1 MRVFFIEVV
10 FVLRLYGPVIVL
22 IVFVILSGSIFDKAF
37 SQIQY
42 QVNSVFIG
50 ILSNGDSIV
59 QYDLRL
65 KSNTSEITLPLI
77 GGNINEI
84 LVRNYISKYLAYTF
98 NSVTNEIK
106 INSQNESQIRIT
118 YQTPDLVNKQEREWS
133 FLIDSAFPFTV
144 KLPNDAVVTNL
155 GEQSPSLIRKL
166 GGQNLL
172 SFDKGRISIDYVI
185 GYAGTREQ
193 ATISIN
199 SAELDLAKAESEH
212 LGINLGSVKDI
223 LLNAKTALNQS
234 NFIDAERLATNAS
247 DLSSTIAESFEVSK
261 DMMSNATRKI
271 EEFQDMNVDTSQA
284 SEFVSKSNIEFSQGN
299 YPKAIEYATLAL
311 NSLDVP
317 RQEQPFLYSSTA
329 YLLLIPL
336 AVSIGFFILR
346 KYKRKSNPQMQD
358 TVNKNDPYN
367 SDTSDNQT
375 NIYKE
380 NSFIEQQS
388 PGEEQ
393 TNTEVT
399 PEKSNLQN
407 FVSDVIRQKGNLK
420 PEEMDILLYLSEKEG
435 AAFEGEIRNK
445 FILPKTSLWRLVKR
459 LERENLIEVTKI
471 GGQNLIKLKLSHK

>member
-1 MRVFFIEVV
+1 MF
-10 FVLRLYGPVIVL
+10 GPVIAL
-22 IVFVILSGSIFDKAF
+22 IVFVILSVSIFDKGF

-84 LVRNYISKYLAYTF
+84 LVRNYLSKYLAYTF
-98 NSVTNEIK
+98 NSVTNEIN

-223 LLNAKTALNQS
+223 LLNAKIALNQS

-247 DLSSTIAESFEVSK
+247 DLSSTITESFEVSK
-261 DMMSNATRKI
+261 DMMSNATRKT

-284 SEFVSKSNIEFSQGN
+284 SQFVSKSNIEFSQGN
-299 YPKAIEYATLAL
+299 YRKAIEYATLAL

-317 RQEQPFLYSSTA
+317 RQEQPVLYSSAA

-336 AVSIGFFILR
+336 AVSVGFFILR
-346 KYKRKSNPQMQD
+346 KYKKKSNARMQD

-367 SDTSDNQT
+367 SDNQT

-393 TNTEVT
+393 TNTKVI

-407 FVSDVIRQKGNLK
+407 FVSDAIRQKGNLK
-420 PEEMDILLYLSEKEG
+420 PEEKEILLYILEKEG
-435 AAFEGEIRNK
+435 AAFEGQIRNK
-445 FILPKTSLWRLVKR
+445 FILPKTSLWRLIKR

-471 GGQNLIKLKLSHK
+471 GGQNLIKLKLSDK

>member
-1 MRVFFIEVV
+1 MF
-10 FVLRLYGPVIVL
+10 GPVIVL
-22 IVFVILSGSIFDKAF
+22 IVFVILSSSIFDKAF

-42 QVNSVFIG
+42 QANSVFIG

-84 LVRNYISKYLAYTF
+84 LVRNYLSKYLVYTF

-247 DLSSTIAESFEVSK
+247 DLSSTITVSFEVSK
-261 DMMSNATRKI
+261 EMMSNATRKI

-336 AVSIGFFILR
+336 AVSVGFFILR

-367 SDTSDNQT
+367 SDNQT

-380 NSFIEQQS
+380 NSFDEQQS
-388 PGEEQ
+388 HGEEQ

-407 FVSDVIRQKGNLK
+407 FVSDAIRQKGNLK
-420 PEEMDILLYLSEKEG
+420 PEEKDILLYISEKEG

-445 FILPKTSLWRLVKR
+445 FILPKTSLWRLIKR

-471 GGQNLIKLKLSHK
+471 GGQNLIKLKLSYK

>member
-1 MRVFFIEVV
+1 MRLF
-10 FVLRLYGPVIVL
+10 GPVIVL
-22 IVFVILSGSIFDKAF
+22 IVFVVLSGSIFDKAF

-84 LVRNYISKYLAYTF
+84 LVRNYLSKYLAYTF

-247 DLSSTIAESFEVSK
+247 DLSSTITESFEVSK
-261 DMMSNATRKI
+261 EMMSNATRKI
-271 EEFQDMNVDTSQA
+271 EVFQDMNVDTSQA

-336 AVSIGFFILR
+336 AVSFGFFILR
-346 KYKRKSNPQMQD
+346 KYKRKSNPQVQD
-358 TVNKNDPYN
+358 AVNKNDPYN
-367 SDTSDNQT
+367 SDNQT

-407 FVSDVIRQKGNLK
+407 FVSDAIRQKGNLK
-420 PEEMDILLYLSEKEG
+420 PEEKDILLYISEKEG

-445 FILPKTSLWRLVKR
+445 FILPKTSLWRLIKR

-471 GGQNLIKLKLSHK
+471 GGQNLIKLKLSYK

>member
-1 MRVFFIEVV
+1 MSNR
-10 FVLRLYGPVIVL
+10 
-22 IVFVILSGSIFDKAF
+22 AF
-37 SQIQY
+37 SQIEY

-65 KSNTSEITLPLI
+65 KTNTSEIALPLI
-77 GGNINEI
+77 GGNINDI
-84 LVRNYISKYLAYTF
+84 LVRNYLSKYLIYTF
-98 NSVTNEIK
+98 DSLTNEIK

-199 SAELDLAKAESEH
+199 SAELDLAKAENEH
-212 LGINLGSVKDI
+212 LGINLGSVKDV

-247 DLSSTIAESFEVSK
+247 DLSSTITESFEDSK
-261 DMMSNATRKI
+261 EMITNATRKM
-271 EEFQDMNVDTSQA
+271 EEFQNMKVDTSQA
-284 SEFVSKSNIEFSQGN
+284 SEFVSKSNAEFSQGN

-311 NSLDVP
+311 NSLDLP
-317 RQEQPFLYSSTA
+317 RQEQSFLSPSSA
-329 YLLLIPL
+329 YLAIIPI
-336 AVSIGFFILR
+336 AVIVGFLVLR
-346 KYKRKSNPQMQD
+346 KFRRKSNSQMQIPI
-358 TVNKNDPYN
+358 NKKDSYI
-367 SDTSDNQT
+367 TDNQT
-375 NIYKE
+375 SNLKE
-380 NSFIEQQS
+380 NNLIEQQS
-388 PGEEQ
+388 PNEEQ
-393 TNTEVT
+393 TNNELTS
-399 PEKSNLQN
+399 EKSDPQDFISN
-407 FVSDVIRQKGNLK
+407 VIRQKGNLK
-420 PEEMDILLYLSEKEG
+420 PEEKDILVYISEKEG

-445 FILPKTSLWRLVKR
+445 FILPKTSLWRLIKR

-471 GGQNLIKLKLSHK
+471 GGQNLIKLKFQK

>member
-1 MRVFFIEVV
+1 MRLF
-10 FVLRLYGPVIVL
+10 GPVIVL

-65 KSNTSEITLPLI
+65 KSNISEITLPLI

-84 LVRNYISKYLAYTF
+84 LVRNYLSKYLAHTF

-223 LLNAKTALNQS
+223 LLNAKTALNLS

-247 DLSSTIAESFEVSK
+247 DLSSTITESFEVSK
-261 DMMSNATRKI
+261 EMMSNATRKI
-271 EEFQDMNVDTSQA
+271 EVFQDMNVDTSQA

-336 AVSIGFFILR
+336 AVSFGFFILR
-346 KYKRKSNPQMQD
+346 KYKRKSNPQVQD

-367 SDTSDNQT
+367 SDNQT

-380 NSFIEQQS
+380 NRFIEQQS
-388 PGEEQ
+388 PEEEQ

-407 FVSDVIRQKGNLK
+407 FVSDAIRQKGNLK
-420 PEEMDILLYLSEKEG
+420 PEEKDILLYISEKEG

-445 FILPKTSLWRLVKR
+445 FILPKTSLWRLIKR

-471 GGQNLIKLKLSHK
+471 GGQNLIKLKLSYK

>member
-1 MRVFFIEVV
+1 MRLF
-10 FVLRLYGPVIVL
+10 GPVIVL

-84 LVRNYISKYLAYTF
+84 LVRNYLSKYLVYTF

-185 GYAGTREQ
+185 GFAGTREQ

-247 DLSSTIAESFEVSK
+247 DLSSTITESFEVSK
-261 DMMSNATRKI
+261 EMMSNATRKI

-317 RQEQPFLYSSTA
+317 RQEQPFLYSNTA

-336 AVSIGFFILR
+336 AVSVGFFILR
-346 KYKRKSNPQMQD
+346 KYKRKSNPQVQD
-358 TVNKNDPYN
+358 TVNKIDPYN
-367 SDTSDNQT
+367 SDNQT

-380 NSFIEQQS
+380 NSFDEQQS

-399 PEKSNLQN
+399 PEKSYLQN
-407 FVSDVIRQKGNLK
+407 FVSDAIRQKGNLK
-420 PEEMDILLYLSEKEG
+420 PEEKDILLYISEKEG

-445 FILPKTSLWRLVKR
+445 FILPKTSLWRLIKR

-471 GGQNLIKLKLSHK
+471 GGQNLIKLKLSYK

>member
-1 MRVFFIEVV
+1 
-10 FVLRLYGPVIVL
+10 LRLFGLLIVL
-22 IVFVILSGSIFDKAF
+22 MLFVILSGSILDKGF

-65 KSNTSEITLPLI
+65 KTNTNEIILPLV
-77 GGNINEI
+77 GGNINDI
-84 LVRNYISKYLAYTF
+84 LVRNYQSKYLVYTF
-98 NSVTNEIK
+98 NAVTNEIK

-133 FLIDSAFPFTV
+133 FLINSAFPFTV

-199 SAELDLAKAESEH
+199 SADLDLAKAESEH
-212 LGINLGSVKDI
+212 TGINLGDVKDI
-223 LLNAKTALNQS
+223 LNNAKTALNQS
-234 NFIDAERLATNAS
+234 NFIDAERLANNAS
-247 DLSSTIAESFEVSK
+247 DLSGIITESFEISK
-261 DMMSNATRKI
+261 DTMSNATRKI
-271 EEFQDMNVDTSQA
+271 EDLQGMSVDTSQA
-284 SEFVSKSNIEFSQGN
+284 SEFVSKSNIEFTQGN
-299 YPKAIEYATLAL
+299 YPKALEYATLAL
-311 NSLDVP
+311 NSLEAP
-317 RQEQPFLYSSTA
+317 KQEQLFLNLSSTV

-336 AVSIGFFILR
+336 AAVSVGLFMMR
-346 KYKRKSNPQMQD
+346 KYRRKSNPHIQSSSIKIDPLNPD
-358 TVNKNDPYN
+358 TTTSAFRENNFIEKQSPIKEQTSNGAPTDN
-367 SDTSDNQT
+367 SDLH
-375 NIYKE
+375 
-380 NSFIEQQS
+380 
-388 PGEEQ
+388 
-393 TNTEVT
+393 
-399 PEKSNLQN
+399 NL
-407 FVSDVIRQKGNLK
+407 VADIIRQKENLK
-420 PEEMDILLYLSEKEG
+420 PEEKEILFYISEKEG

-445 FILPKTSLWRLVKR
+445 FILPKTSLWRLIKR

-471 GGQNLIKLKLSHK
+471 GGQNLIKLRFHK

>member
-1 MRVFFIEVV
+1 MLLTVLMV
-10 FVLRLYGPVIVL
+10 FV
-22 IVFVILSGSIFDKAF
+22 FLSGSVFDIGF

-65 KSNTSEITLPLI
+65 KTNTNEITLPLV
-77 GGNINEI
+77 GGNINDI
-84 LVRNYISKYLAYTF
+84 LVRNYLSKYLAYTF

-133 FLIDSAFPFTV
+133 FLINSAFPFTV

-172 SFDKGRISIDYVI
+172 SFDKGRVSIDYVI

-193 ATISIN
+193 AIISIN

-212 LGINLGSVKDI
+212 TGINLGDVKDM
-223 LLNAKTALNQS
+223 LHNAKTALNQS
-234 NFIDAERLATNAS
+234 NFIDAERLANNAS
-247 DLSSTIAESFEVSK
+247 DLSGIITESFEISK
-261 DMMSNATRKI
+261 DTMNNATRKI
-271 EEFQDMNVDTSQA
+271 EDLQGMNVDISQA
-284 SEFVSKSNIEFSQGN
+284 SGFVSKSNIEFSQGN
-299 YPKAIEYATLAL
+299 YPKALEYATLAL
-311 NSLDVP
+311 NSLEPP
-317 RQEQPFLYSSTA
+317 RQEQLFLNSSSTV

-336 AVSIGFFILR
+336 AVSVGFFMMR
-346 KYKRKSNPQMQD
+346 KYRRKFNPHIQSSSI
-358 TVNKNDPYN
+358 KIDPLK
-367 SDTSDNQT
+367 SDTST
-375 NIYKE
+375 NTFKE
-380 NSFIEQQS
+380 NNFIEKQS
-388 PGEEQ
+388 PIKEQ
-393 TNTEVT
+393 TGNESPTDSDLHNLVT
-399 PEKSNLQN
+399 
-407 FVSDVIRQKGNLK
+407 DIITQKGNLK
-420 PEEMDILLYLSEKEG
+420 PEEKEILFYVSEKEG

-445 FILPKTSLWRLVKR
+445 FILPKTSLWRLLKR

-471 GGQNLIKLKLSHK
+471 GGQNLIKLRLQK

>member
-1 MRVFFIEVV
+1 MRLF
-10 FVLRLYGPVIVL
+10 GPVIVL

-84 LVRNYISKYLAYTF
+84 LVRNYLSKYLAHTF

-133 FLIDSAFPFTV
+133 FLINSAFPFTV

-212 LGINLGSVKDI
+212 LGINLGNVKDI

-247 DLSSTIAESFEVSK
+247 DLSSTITESFEVSK
-261 DMMSNATRKI
+261 EMMSNATRKI

-336 AVSIGFFILR
+336 AVSVGFFILR
-346 KYKRKSNPQMQD
+346 KYKRKSNTQMQG
-358 TVNKNDPYN
+358 TVNKNYPYN
-367 SDTSDNQT
+367 SDNQT

-388 PGEEQ
+388 PGDEQ
-393 TNTEVT
+393 TNTEVIT
-399 PEKSNLQN
+399 EKSNLQN
-407 FVSDVIRQKGNLK
+407 FVSDAIRQKGNLK
-420 PEEMDILLYLSEKEG
+420 PEEKDILLYISEKEG

-445 FILPKTSLWRLVKR
+445 FILPKTSLWRLIKR

-471 GGQNLIKLKLSHK
+471 GGQNLIKLKFQK

>member
-1 MRVFFIEVV
+1 MF
-10 FVLRLYGPVIVL
+10 GPVIVL
-22 IVFVILSGSIFDKAF
+22 IVFVILSGIIFDKAF

-84 LVRNYISKYLAYTF
+84 LVRNYLSKYLAYTF

-247 DLSSTIAESFEVSK
+247 DLSSTITESFEVSK
-261 DMMSNATRKI
+261 EMMSNATRKI
-271 EEFQDMNVDTSQA
+271 EEFQDMNADTSQA

-336 AVSIGFFILR
+336 AVSVGFFILR
-346 KYKRKSNPQMQD
+346 KYKRKSNPQVQD

-367 SDTSDNQT
+367 SDNQT

-407 FVSDVIRQKGNLK
+407 FVSDAIRQKGNLK
-420 PEEMDILLYLSEKEG
+420 PEEKDILLYISEKEG

-445 FILPKTSLWRLVKR
+445 FILPKTSLWRLIKR

-471 GGQNLIKLKLSHK
+471 GGQNLIKLKFQK

>member
-1 MRVFFIEVV
+1 
-10 FVLRLYGPVIVL
+10 LRLFGPVIVL

-84 LVRNYISKYLAYTF
+84 LVRNYLSKYLAYTF
-98 NSVTNEIK
+98 NSVTNEIN

-247 DLSSTIAESFEVSK
+247 DLSSTITESFEVSK
-261 DMMSNATRKI
+261 EMMSNATRKI
-271 EEFQDMNVDTSQA
+271 EIFQDMNVDTSQA

-336 AVSIGFFILR
+336 AVSFGFFILR
-346 KYKRKSNPQMQD
+346 RYKRKSNPQMQD

-367 SDTSDNQT
+367 SDNQT

-407 FVSDVIRQKGNLK
+407 FVSDAIRQKGNLK
-420 PEEMDILLYLSEKEG
+420 PEEKDILLYISEKEG

-445 FILPKTSLWRLVKR
+445 FILPKTSLWRLIKR

-471 GGQNLIKLKLSHK
+471 GGQNLIKLKLSK

>member
-1 MRVFFIEVV
+1 MF
-10 FVLRLYGPVIVL
+10 GPVIVL

-84 LVRNYISKYLAYTF
+84 LVRNYLSKYLAYTF

-247 DLSSTIAESFEVSK
+247 DLSSTITESFEVSK
-261 DMMSNATRKI
+261 EMMSNATRKI

-336 AVSIGFFILR
+336 AVSVGFFILR
-346 KYKRKSNPQMQD
+346 KYKRKSNPQVQD

-367 SDTSDNQT
+367 SDNQT

-380 NSFIEQQS
+380 NSFDEQQS

-407 FVSDVIRQKGNLK
+407 FVSDAIRQKGNLK
-420 PEEMDILLYLSEKEG
+420 PEEKDILLYISEKEG

-445 FILPKTSLWRLVKR
+445 FILPKTSLWRLIKR

-471 GGQNLIKLKLSHK
+471 GGQNLIKLKLSQK

>member
-1 MRVFFIEVV
+1 MFDEV
-10 FVLRLYGPVIVL
+10 
-22 IVFVILSGSIFDKAF
+22 F
-37 SQIQY
+37 SQVQY

-65 KSNTSEITLPLI
+65 KTNTSEIALPLI
-77 GGNINEI
+77 GGNINDI
-84 LVRNYISKYLAYTF
+84 LVRNYLSKYLAYTF
-98 NSVTNEIK
+98 NSVTNEIM

-185 GYAGTREQ
+185 GFAGTREQ

-199 SAELDLAKAESEH
+199 SAELDLTKAENEH
-212 LGINLGSVKDI
+212 LGINLGSVKAI

-247 DLSSTIAESFEVSK
+247 DLSSTITESFEVSK
-261 DMMSNATRKI
+261 DMISNATRKI
-271 EEFQDMNVDTSQA
+271 EEFQGMSVDTSQA
-284 SEFVSKSNIEFSQGN
+284 SEFISKSNIEFSQGN
-299 YPKAIEYATLAL
+299 YPKAIEFATLAL
-311 NSLDVP
+311 NSLEVE
-317 RQEQPFLYSSTA
+317 QEQPLLYSSML

-336 AVSIGFFILR
+336 AISVGFFILR
-346 KYKRKSNPQMQD
+346 KYRRKFGLQIHT
-358 TVNKNDPYN
+358 TVSKNNRYG
-367 SDTSDNQT
+367 SDNQNNT
-375 NIYKE
+375 YEEE
-380 NSFIEQQS
+380 NFHEKQS
-388 PGEEQ
+388 TKEEQ
-393 TNTEVT
+393 SNKDVSIG
-399 PEKSNLQN
+399 KSDLQN

-420 PEEMDILLYLSEKEG
+420 PEEKEILLYISEKEG
-435 AAFEGEIRNK
+435 AAFEGEIRSK
-445 FILPKTSLWRLVKR
+445 FILPKTSLWRLIKR

-471 GGQNLIKLKLSHK
+471 GGQNLIKLKLSHQ

>member
-1 MRVFFIEVV
+1 MFA
-10 FVLRLYGPVIVL
+10 PL
-22 IVFVILSGSIFDKAF
+22 IILIIFVILSGSSLNMAF
-37 SQIQY
+37 SQIEY

-65 KSNTSEITLPLI
+65 KTNISEITLPLI
-77 GGNINEI
+77 GGNINDV
-84 LVRNYISKYLAYTF
+84 LVRNYLSKYLVYTF
-98 NSVTNEIK
+98 NPVTNEIK

-199 SAELDLAKAESEH
+199 SAELDLAKAENEH
-212 LGINLGSVKDI
+212 LGINMGSVKDI
-223 LLNAKTALNQS
+223 LSNAKIALNQS

-247 DLSSTIAESFEVSK
+247 DLSSTITESFEDSK
-261 DMMSNATRKI
+261 DMISNVTRKM
-271 EEFQDMNVDTSQA
+271 EEFQNINVDTSQA

-299 YPKAIEYATLAL
+299 YPKAIEYATLAM
-311 NSLDVP
+311 NSLDLP
-317 RQEQPFLYSSTA
+317 RQEQPLPYSSIT
-329 YLLLIPL
+329 YLAIIPIAVL
-336 AVSIGFFILR
+336 AGFFMLR
-346 KYKRKSNPQMQD
+346 KFKRKSNSQIQTP
-358 TVNKNDPYN
+358 TSKNDTYSSGN
-367 SDTSDNQT
+367 HQASNR
-375 NIYKE
+375 NE
-380 NSFIEQQS
+380 NNLIEQQS
-388 PGEEQ
+388 PNQEQ
-393 TNTEVT
+393 TNKEVSFG
-399 PEKSNLQN
+399 KSDLQN
-407 FVSDVIRQKGNLK
+407 FVSDVIRKKGNLK
-420 PEEMDILLYLSEKEG
+420 PEERDILVYISEKEG

-445 FILPKTSLWRLVKR
+445 FILPKTSLWRLIKR
-459 LERENLIEVTKI
+459 LEREDLIEVTKI